1 MLLYIIIA
9 KKYNYAIISSK
20 KEQKSMSIIS
30 TNDEPDSIDQAIY
43 ESEQE
48 LLNGAEAVDADK
60 VFSEL
65 EKKITK

>member
-1 MLLYIIIA
+1 
-9 KKYNYAIISSK
+9 
-20 KEQKSMSIIS
+20 MSIIS
-30 TNDEPDSIDQAIY
+30 TNDEPDSIDQTIY